1 MTAEDKFYGLS
12 LSIRYEG
19 GKLIRA
25 ATRGDGLVGEDVT
38 ANARTIRDILQQLP
52 QGAPDIFEV
61 RAEVYMAKADFAALN
76 ERQADAGGKIFAH
89 PPNSAAGPLRQLDPA
104 LIAARPLLFPVPGW
118 AIVYPLPGDTQG
130 SAAHT

>member
-38 ANARTIRDILQQLP
+38 ANARTISDIPQQLP

-61 RAEVYMAKADFAALN
+61 RGELYMAKADFAALN
-76 ERQADAGGKIFAH
+76 ERQADGGGNIFAN
-89 PPNSAAGPLRQLDPA
+89 PRNPAAGSL
-104 LIAARPLLFPVPGW
+104 RPLCPANTPQRPVHFLGN
-118 AIVYPLPGDTQG
+118 
-130 SAAHT
+130 

>member
-1 MTAEDKFYGLS
+1 MTAEDKIDGLS

-38 ANARTIRDILQQLP
+38 ANARTIRDIPQQLP

-61 RAEVYMAKADFAALN
+61 RGEVYMAKADFAALN
-76 ERQADAGGKIFAH
+76 ERQADRSEEHTSDIQSLMR
-89 PPNSAAGPLRQLDPA
+89 NSYAVFCLKKKKQKHSN
-104 LIAARPLLFPVPGW
+104 I
-118 AIVYPLPGDTQG
+118 T
-130 SAAHT
+130 

>member
-1 MTAEDKFYGLS
+1 MTAEDKIDGLS

-38 ANARTIRDILQQLP
+38 ANARTIRDIPQQLP

-61 RAEVYMAKADFAALN
+61 RGEVYMAKADFAALN
-76 ERQADAGGKIFAH
+76 ERQR
-89 PPNSAAGPLRQLDPA
+89 SEE
-104 LIAARPLLFPVPGW
+104 
-118 AIVYPLPGDTQG
+118 
-130 SAAHT
+130 HTSELQSLMRISYAVFCLKKKKTKQQT

>member
-1 MTAEDKFYGLS
+1 MTAEDKIDGLS

-38 ANARTIRDILQQLP
+38 ANARTIRDIPKQLP

-61 RAEVYMAKADFAALN
+61 RGEVYMAQADLAALN
-76 ERQADAGGKIFAH
+76 ERQADGGGKIFAH
-89 PPNSAAGPLRQLDPA
+89 PSNAAAGAPRQLNREEPREGETRGRA
-104 LIAARPLLFPVPGW
+104 
-118 AIVYPLPGDTQG
+118 
-130 SAAHT
+130 